1 MKIRRGKHER
11 KLLKTDDL
19 LNIKEENPEFKIK
32 CESCNFVSE
41 SLEILNFHMF
51 SHEMKPS
58 EIFQKLPPELTNYNF
73 ETKQDFQKA
82 LQNFLSQNQ
91 NLPNKQDPVDA

>member
-19 LNIKEENPEFKIK
+19 LNIKEENPEFKVK

-58 EIFQKLPPELTNYNF
+58 EIFQKLPSELTNYNF

-82 LQNFLSQNQ
+82 LQDFLSQNQ
-91 NLPNKQDPVDA
+91 KSSQQTGPS